1 MKSIE
6 TTTRPYLFQEV
17 IQTAKL
23 LLQGIIC
30 HALHTK
36 IKKVMICASYINHLS
51 IRTVWKHRYKYP
63 ISVLSQKCLLMKKLL
78 EVPVI
83 QGAWFR
89 TILNPRPFDKS
100 TRRSENLT
108 NTSLPLL
115 GDVVV
120 NKLWSNLDIFLTA
133 RSFQWANE

>member
-51 IRTVWKHRYKYP
+51 IRTV
-63 ISVLSQKCLLMKKLL
+63 
-78 EVPVI
+78 
-83 QGAWFR
+83 
-89 TILNPRPFDKS
+89 
-100 TRRSENLT
+100 
-108 NTSLPLL
+108 
-115 GDVVV
+115 
-120 NKLWSNLDIFLTA
+120 
-133 RSFQWANE
+133 